1 MKASTSTLNQL
12 VTLTDGSTFEGS
24 NLVQKGNEYSMNI
37 NTGGVLTFPKEEFS
51 TVDLVTPSI
60 IERTMEAPKKTKKS
74 TKATTSAKKKVKGA
88 PSKKELATELF
99 KSNKDASRKEIIALF
114 VKELGM
120 TQSGAATYHY
130 NIKKIISK

>member
-1 MKASTSTLNQL
+1 
-12 VTLTDGSTFEGS
+12 
-24 NLVQKGNEYSMNI
+24 MNI

-51 TVDLVTPSI
+51 TVDLVTPSV
-60 IERTMEAPKKTKKS
+60 IERTMEAPKKIKKS
-74 TKATTSAKKKVKGA
+74 TSVKAATAKKKVKGA

>member
-74 TKATTSAKKKVKGA
+74 TSVKAATAKKKVKGA

-114 VKELGM
+114 VK
-120 TQSGAATYHY
+120 
-130 NIKKIISK
+130 